1 MVSCGATK
9 SSCIL
14 SASGATVQAVRR
26 ARVLAAGDKL
36 HCPLAASCTANIRG
50 SVRAVGGGVTGL
62 VVAGLLMR
70 AIGSASCTR
79 LYTRLWCRVPG

>member
-1 MVSCGATK
+1 MSCGATK
-9 SSCIL
+9 RSCIL

-50 SVRAVGGGVTGL
+50 SVQAVGGGVTGL
-62 VVAGLLMR
+62 MVAGLLVR
-70 AIGSASCTR
+70 AVGSASCIH
-79 LYTRLWCRVPG
+79 LWCRVPG